1 MPLKS
6 SIHVMNREIG
16 ASMKSCARESIT
28 EAPRVLQLEAGFE
41 GGRVRICLAVQN
53 AGEVQTMRQ
62 VEDIDVDHGPIARR
76 CRQMVAYI
84 NQANRRGTLSSGVLE
99 QLQETGQLLRDDLFS
114 ATIKERLNA
123 ESGKTLILSIDED
136 LAHIPWELLHDG
148 SRFFGQR
155 FIIGRVVRTRQ
166 PLTSAAA
173 RPLSFPLNAL
183 VLVDPAGDLRA
194 AYEEGLAIRD
204 QMEVRADLLQT
215 SFRSDGVG
223 EEFLK
228 AKLRRYDLVHFAGH
242 VDPGKGWRL
251 SREWLSARSVRAM
264 AGTGSMPALVFA
276 NGCQSA
282 GSRNTEAQGRFQSD
296 LFDLASAF
304 LLSGVKHYIGTF
316 WDIPDEAG
324 RLFALRF
331 YQELLAG
338 GSVGGAVH
346 AARLSLIEQFGEA
359 SIIWA
364 GYLLYGDPT
373 KVYFPGTSD
382 SVQPGGDQSVRPVRP
397 SAGAAAQTRS
407 PQDTHNPGK
416 TQRRRGTWI
425 PIAAAALLFAAVFG
439 YAFLQRLPGP
449 AEKGP
454 VYAQEALTAFHA
466 GRFEQVR
473 EICYRLQDQHPQQPL
488 GFLLMANVCFY
499 EGDLHKARTFYEQ
512 ALQANRGPDM
522 EKAEAFIGLGRI
534 ASVHGETG
542 KALHYYD
549 KAARLAPKNERP
561 LVAQAVL
568 LEETGK
574 PERAAELLQKA
585 KPMASDSQTLDAML
599 LQLQADQAAEADR
612 QRQERVDRLI
622 QELNHRLQEQIDG
635 PATEVSQPGQEHPVT
650 LWLADLETVGYSL
663 REGTATLLTSG
674 LQDRFL
680 KAGRFRLVE
689 RSLLHRVME
698 EIRIGTSGLSA
709 PSTRLQLGR
718 LAAAHVI
725 LAGRVVHTGP
735 ALQVTL
741 RCIESDTGQIF
752 AVANGRFN
760 ERDPIADMVNL
771 LAEDLIEK
779 IQHRFAPRT
788 EESESAYR

>member
-6 SIHVMNREIG
+6 LIPAMNKEIG
-16 ASMKSCARESIT
+16 ASMQSCAHDRIPEVS
-28 EAPRVLQLEAGFE
+28 PVLQLEAGLE
-41 GGRVRICLAVQN
+41 GDRIRICLAVQN

-62 VEDIDVDHGPIARR
+62 IEDVDADHGPISRR
-76 CRQMVAYI
+76 CRQMVQYI
-84 NQANRRGTLSSGVLE
+84 NQANRRGALSSEVLE

-114 ATIKERLNA
+114 ATIKERLNSEA
-123 ESGKTLILSIDED
+123 GKTLVLSIDED

-148 SRFFGQR
+148 SRFLGQH
-155 FIIGRVVRTRQ
+155 FITGRVVRTRQ
-166 PLTSAAA
+166 PLASAAA

-183 VLVDPAGDLRA
+183 VLADPAGDLSA

-204 QMEVRADLLQT
+204 RMELRPDLLQT

-223 EEFLK
+223 SEFLK

-242 VDPGKGWRL
+242 VDSGEGWRL
-251 SREWLSARSVRAM
+251 TRDWLGAGAVRAM
-264 AGTGSMPALVFA
+264 AGTGSMPALIFA

-282 GSRNTEAQGRFQSD
+282 GSRNTQVQGRFQSD
-296 LFDLASAF
+296 LFDLANAF
-304 LLSGVKHYIGTF
+304 LVSGVKHYIGTF

-324 RLFALRF
+324 RLFALCF

-338 GSVGGAVH
+338 RSVGGAVH
-346 AARLSLIEQFGEA
+346 AARLSVIEQFGEA

-373 KVYFPGTSD
+373 KVYFPETPASA
-382 SVQPGGDQSVRPVRP
+382 QPENDASIRSVRT
-397 SAGAAAQTRS
+397 SADVAAQTRS
-407 PQDTHNPGK
+407 PEDTLRLGK
-416 TQRRRGTWI
+416 TQRRRRSRA
-425 PIAAAALLFAAVFG
+425 PMLAAAILLAAVFCYG
-439 YAFLQRLPGP
+439 FLQWLPGP
-449 AEKGP
+449 PEKEP
-454 VYAQEALTAFHA
+454 AYAQEALSAFHA

-473 EICYRLQDQHPQQPL
+473 EICYDLQDHHPQRPL

-499 EGDLHKARTFYEQ
+499 EGDLRNARALYEQ
-512 ALQANRGPDM
+512 AVQANQGPDM

-542 KALHYYD
+542 RALDYYD
-549 KAARLAPKNERP
+549 KAARLAPANERP
-561 LVAQAVL
+561 IVAQAIL
-568 LEETGK
+568 LEEAGK
-574 PERAAELLQKA
+574 PARAVELLQKA
-585 KPMASDSQTLDAML
+585 KPVSSDSQTLDALL
-599 LQLQADQAAEADR
+599 LQLQADAAAAADHER
-612 QRQERVDRLI
+612 QKRVDRLI
-622 QELNHRLQEQIDG
+622 RELTGRLRTKDDAPEKV
-635 PATEVSQPGQEHPVT
+635 PPPGKERPLT

-674 LQDRFL
+674 LQDKFL
-680 KAGRFRLVE
+680 KAGPFQLVE

-698 EIRIGTSGLSA
+698 EIRIGSSDLA
-709 PSTRLQLGR
+709 DPSTRLQLGR

-725 LAGRVVHTGP
+725 LAGSVVHTGP

-760 ERDPIADMVNL
+760 EHDPIAEMVNL

-779 IQHRFAPRT
+779 IGRRFPRRT